1 MRSYAV
7 QDIVRNL
14 CWSLWVLRT
23 QPPGFHLERCAAGL
37 QRTGCRLHIWTAWLL
52 SSAACSDCVL
62 PELVCLKGTDWN
74 PIGWCRVKGGGGE
87 YLAGTL
93 RYRWSTGTPW
103 SKAGLAD
110 YSRKKRLSSYGF
122 CVAKSRIFKG
132 NARVTLQSSHHIGY
146 FVVRQKIKEWK
157 WSIVRHTY
165 QRSGIS
171 TSGRRSPPPFPRW
184 RLWVGSGVSVQIV
197 PRWRPG
203 AAGWRSRNCRD
214 RPGRGVPAGWGR
226 EAGWQEPDIVARS
239 WGLAPPRPLQQR
251 RTWAE
256 PTAWG
261 DPGVTLVAAVVVVVA
276 AAQTL
281 CPQPRPVTLHP
292 ASPRISA
299 RDLVREVEAEKW
311 WSQRRC
317 AASVL
322 TCFIAICTDTNLR
335 EHPGLQM
342 IPSEYFCLLLFC
354 CMSKLIAIF
363 YQHTSAAGHLVNL
376 PIWCVPVLRAQTV
389 TSKQRFTHNEF
400 NAKNSRSWLNLSKLE
415 VGPCR
420 RDCLHRP
427 AATLAHR

>member
-1 MRSYAV
+1 M
-7 QDIVRNL
+7 
-14 CWSLWVLRT
+14 
-23 QPPGFHLERCAAGL
+23 
-37 QRTGCRLHIWTAWLL
+37 
-52 SSAACSDCVL
+52 
-62 PELVCLKGTDWN
+62 
-74 PIGWCRVKGGGGE
+74 
-87 YLAGTL
+87 
-93 RYRWSTGTPW
+93 
-103 SKAGLAD
+103 
-110 YSRKKRLSSYGF
+110 
-122 CVAKSRIFKG
+122 
-132 NARVTLQSSHHIGY
+132 TLQSSRHIGY

-157 WSIVRHTY
+157 WSIVRRTY

-214 RPGRGVPAGWGR
+214 RPDQGVPAGWGR

-239 WGLAPPRPLQQR
+239 WGLAPPRQLQRR

-261 DPGVTLVAAVVVVVA
+261 DPGVTLAAAVVVVVA

-281 CPQPRPVTLHP
+281 CPQPRPDIIHP

-299 RDLVREVEAEKW
+299 QDLVREVEAEKW
-311 WSQRRC
+311 SFRRRC

-342 IPSEYFCLLLFC
+342 IPSEYFLVCCCLLHVKGSLC
-354 CMSKLIAIF
+354 YSPRKCMW
-363 YQHTSAAGHLVNL
+363 QHA
-376 PIWCVPVLRAQTV
+376 
-389 TSKQRFTHNEF
+389 
-400 NAKNSRSWLNLSKLE
+400 SWLQLRVLFSFENTNCHFETPFCFSWIYTEKLANTAWIGQVGISGLVEETVYTGLSLN
-415 VGPCR
+415 
-420 RDCLHRP
+420 
-427 AATLAHR
+427 